1 MSAIA
6 SLFPVLI
13 DQHGDDHHALNS
25 HDSNVLRHALTA
37 FFSAGGIVDR
47 LGDNREKARDCAREA
62 LVSAG
67 TVVSRSNA
75 QNQSHPAKASQSG
88 KGPEPPLVI
97 FERFLRELGFSSK
110 VTRVREQ
117 VRRSDT
123 LLRVSSAHTC
133 IHP

>member
-13 DQHGDDHHALNS
+13 GSQGDDKHALNS
-25 HDSNVLRHALTA
+25 HDSNILRHALTA

-67 TVVSRSNA
+67 TVVSRSNVHSSS
-75 QNQSHPAKASQSG
+75 QGIKASQSG
-88 KGPEPPLVI
+88 KGPEPPLAI
-97 FERFLRELGFSSK
+97 FERYLRDLGFSSK
-110 VTRVREQ
+110 VSRVREQ
-117 VRRSDT
+117 VC
-123 LLRVSSAHTC
+123 AP
-133 IHP
+133 IGFPP

>member
-13 DQHGDDHHALNS
+13 GSQGDDKHALNS

-75 QNQSHPAKASQSG
+75 HSSSQGIKAGQSG
-88 KGPEPPLVI
+88 KGPEPPLAI
-97 FERFLRELGFSSK
+97 FERFLRDLGFSSK
-110 VTRVREQ
+110 VSRVREQ
-117 VRRSDT
+117 VC
-123 LLRVSSAHTC
+123 AA
-133 IHP
+133 IGFPP

>member
-13 DQHGDDHHALNS
+13 DRQGDDNHGLNS

-67 TVVSRSNA
+67 TVVSRSIP
-75 QNQSHPAKASQSG
+75 QTQSHPTKASQAG
-88 KGPEPPLVI
+88 KGHEPPLAI
-97 FERFLRELGFSSK
+97 FERFLRDLGFSSK
-110 VTRVREQ
+110 VARVREQ
-117 VRRSDT
+117 VCVSEI
-123 LLRVSSAHTC
+123 RVRDIYAHLYS
-133 IHP
+133 P